1 MTTTATPRPTGRAGQ
16 RPRRRGGREL
26 PEAALAALFLA
37 PTLLIIGLVFV
48 WPVLYSLWLSLN
60 RFNLDVSPTPTFAG
74 LHNYTLIATDPFYR
88 SDVLGAAGRTVL
100 FTVISVP
107 VEVVLGLA
115 CALLLNEEF
124 RGRVLFRSALIVP
137 YAMLTISNG
146 LVWTYILDPTYGTLN
161 VILHRW
167 GLIGAYH
174 TWLGT
179 PAGALGW
186 VVVADVWKT
195 TPFVTILLLAA
206 LQTLPANVYKAAAVD
221 GAGVLQRFWRITL
234 PLLRPALL
242 VAVVLRTLGAFRV
255 TDIIYVLT
263 GGGPANAT
271 DVLGYYIYEQ
281 AFIDFHIG
289 YAAAVAYLTTLV
301 VALLILV
308 YVWLLRGDG
317 LGHMTL
323 DAGGKLSFGIQMRR
337 NAGTA
342 SQR

>member
-1 MTTTATPRPTGRAGQ
+1 MATVTASSTTQ
-16 RPRRRGGREL
+16 RPLWNPSAREMK
-26 PEAALAALFLA
+26 EANLAFAFIA
-37 PTLLIIGLVFV
+37 PTLLIVGLVFI
-48 WPVLYSLWLSLN
+48 WPVLYSLWLSFN
-60 RFNLDVSPTPTFAG
+60 RYNLSASPTPTFAW
-74 LHNYTLIATDPFYR
+74 LHNYAVIFSDPVYR
-88 SDVLGAAGRTVL
+88 SDVLGSTGDTVL

-107 VEVVLGLA
+107 LELVFGLA
-115 CALLLNEEF
+115 FALLLNEEF
-124 RGRVLFRSALIVP
+124 RGRTVLRSVMIVP

-146 LVWTYILDPTYGTLN
+146 LVWDYILDPTYGTLN

-174 TWLGT
+174 TWLGS

-206 LQTLPANVYKAAAVD
+206 LQTLPANMYKAAAVD
-221 GAGVLQRFWRITL
+221 GAGALQRFWRVTL

-289 YAAAVAYLTTLV
+289 YAAAVAYLTTLM

-308 YVWLLRGDG
+308 YVWLLRGEAA
-317 LGHMTL
+317 T
-323 DAGGKLSFGIQMRR
+323 
-337 NAGTA
+337 
-342 SQR
+342 